1 MGLIKL
7 SVSEVTMPEN
17 APPMSTPTAI
27 SITLP
32 RRANALNCEMKFFM
46 WMHPF
51 VCFFC
56 MHQDTIKKGSGPV
69 TRRRKNKKT
78 AGKRLFLLKIGALG
92 KAAEG

>member
-7 SVSEVTMPEN
+7 PVSEVTMPEN

-46 WMHPF
+46 MFHPF
-51 VCFFC
+51 VCLL
-56 MHQDTIKKGSGPV
+56 HALGYHKGGRQGQRPGREKQNS
-69 TRRRKNKKT
+69 RKT
-78 AGKRLFLLKIGALG
+78 AVFA
-92 KAAEG
+92 